1 MHSSAHV
8 IASRPVNVLP
18 GYIGDLDFG
27 SVAVLLAVDAGCDVD
42 WLVYVGELDV
52 AESYV
57 LYVSDAGV
65 GFDPY

>member
-1 MHSSAHV
+1 MHSSAYV
-8 IASRPVNVLP
+8 IARRPVNVLP
-18 GYIGDLDFG
+18 GYIGDLDLG
-27 SVAVLLAVDAGCDVD
+27 GVAILLAVDAGCDVD